1 MSDHLLLYMWLNVC
15 VWLYTNVCMVF
26 TNVCINIFSFVVER
40 FAECCSRHVDK
51 YSGYGCTVT

>member
-1 MSDHLLLYMWLNVC
+1 
-15 VWLYTNVCMVF
+15 MVF